1 MGPRLS
7 NLLDWND
14 LEIALAVAEAGSISG
29 GAAKLGKQQPTISA
43 RISHLEARLG
53 VKIFTRSRNGTKLTE
68 IGETI
73 IQKSKIM
80 ESTAREIERM
90 AKANNALEEGIVTIY
105 CTDGLATYW
114 IAPHLSEFMTLYP
127 NIQLE
132 LHTGDTPPSVNS
144 NQADIIVQFDGTKEM
159 DAVAVSLGWLHYLPF
174 TTTHYLERKGCP
186 SNLFDALNFD
196 PPKLKTNQHNRQALS
211 KNLSS
216 MDELISYCIT
226 TSNSSLYFEAMKGGA
241 GIAFIP
247 SFFAMTHPELVYLDY
262 GISVPMQFWA
272 VYNRSLM
279 DITKNRV
286 TLDWLRSLFHRQK
299 HPYFR
304 QEFVCPTEFS
314 DIKTITPSEPAAVA
328 RKA

>member
-1 MGPRLS
+1 MS

-14 LEIALAVAEAGSISG
+14 LEIALAVAKAGSISG
-29 GAAKLGKQQPTISA
+29 AAAKLGKQQPTISA
-43 RISHLEARLG
+43 RLSHLEARLG

-73 IQKSKIM
+73 IQKSQIM
-80 ESTAREIERM
+80 EVTALEIERM
-90 AKANNALEEGIVTIY
+90 AEANNALEEGIVTIY

-114 IAPHLSEFMTLYP
+114 IAPRLSEFMDLYP
-127 NIQLE
+127 RIQLE
-132 LHTGDTPPSVNS
+132 MHTGDSPPSVNS
-144 NQADIIVQFDGTKEM
+144 NQADLIVQFDGTKEM

-174 TTTHYLERKGCP
+174 TTKKYLETKGCP
-186 SNLFDALNFD
+186 DNIFDALNFD
-196 PPKLKTNQHNRQALS
+196 HLKLKTKQNNRQAWD

-226 TSNSSLYFEAMKGGA
+226 TTNSSLYFEAMKGGA

-247 SFFAMTHPELVYLDY
+247 SFFAKTHPDLVYMDY
-262 GISVPMQFWA
+262 GVSVPLQFWA

-279 DITKNRV
+279 NITKNRV
-286 TLDWLRSLFHRQK
+286 TLNWLRSLFRPQQ

-304 QEFVCPTEFS
+304 QELVSPTEFS
-314 DIKTITPSEPAAVA
+314 DIETITPSAKRAVSNG
-328 RKA
+328 